1 MSRWLAGQ
9 PPGAVTPDQLAE
21 WEAFHAVEPFGP
33 LRDEQRFARL
43 AATVANAAPF
53 RSGRPWQ
60 PSDFSATLAADKPP
74 ATRAEVAHKADMF
87 FRGLAAR
94 SRS

>member
-1 MSRWLAGQ
+1 MRRWLAGL
-9 PPGAVTPDQLAE
+9 PPGPISPEQLAE

-53 RSGRPWQ
+53 RTGRPMQ
-60 PSDFSATLAADKPP
+60 PSDFSAVLAADKPP
-74 ATRAEVAHKADMF
+74 VTRAEVAHKADMF
-87 FRGLAAR
+87 FRGLAAGAR
-94 SRS
+94 K